1 MSESER
7 LAKALGSIKA
17 IPASIVRKA
26 KEGYFS
32 ESSGHM
38 AEPHLTLI
46 LALEVI
52 RALPNTGF
60 ISTRRIGKLIS
71 RMESGEFK

>member
-7 LAKALGSIKA
+7 LAKALGSIRA
-17 IPASIVRKA
+17 IPASIVKKA
-26 KEGYFS
+26 REGYFN
-32 ESSGHM
+32 ESSGRI

-52 RALPNTGF
+52 KALPSTGF